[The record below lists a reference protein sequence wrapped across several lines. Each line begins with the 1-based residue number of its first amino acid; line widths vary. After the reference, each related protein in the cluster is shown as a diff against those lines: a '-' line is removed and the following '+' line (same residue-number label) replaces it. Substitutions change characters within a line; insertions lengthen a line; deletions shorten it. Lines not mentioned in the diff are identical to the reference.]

1 MPTVIGDPQP
11 AEVTALIERRHKL
24 DLDRCDEVWEGV
36 LHMNPAPHRRH
47 ARVLQRLAVLLED
60 PAVAAGLVAAM
71 GDFNLGEPDDYRVPD
86 GGLFRPSPDEVYCP
100 TAALVVEILS
110 PGDETW
116 DKLPFY
122 AAHEVDE
129 LLVVDPEEHVVHW
142 MALKSGEYVDVESSD
157 LIALGPAELADQID
171 WP

>member
-1 MPTVIGDPQP
+1 
-11 AEVTALIERRHKL
+11 
-24 DLDRCDEVWEGV
+24 
-36 LHMNPAPHRRH
+36 
-47 ARVLQRLAVLLED
+47 VLLED